1 MRLLLDTHILLW
13 AVGMS
18 NRLSAA
24 TRQMLETPDNEVYYS
39 AANLWEIAIKSSSRR
54 TDFQIDPEQLLAALP
69 TMGLTELPI
78 TARHAAAVARLPPL
92 HRDPFD
98 RLLIAQSQVEP
109 MILLTNDEW
118 LVQYGAS
125 ARLIDCVR
133 PPNPPA
139 AR

>member
-18 NRLSAA
+18 GRLSTA

-39 AANLWEIAIKSSSRR
+39 AANLWEIAIKSRLRR
-54 TDFQIDPEQLLAALP
+54 TDFPVDPEQLLAALP
-69 TMGLTELPI
+69 AMDFTELPI
-78 TARHAAAVARLPPL
+78 TARHAAAVARLPSL

-109 MILLTNDEW
+109 MILLTNDEL

-125 ARLIDCVR
+125 VKLIG
-133 PPNPPA
+133 
-139 AR
+139 

>member
-1 MRLLLDTHILLW
+1 MRLLLDTHVLLW

-18 NRLSAA
+18 GRLSAA

-39 AANLWEIAIKSSSRR
+39 AANLWEIAIKSSLRR
-54 TDFQIDPEQLLAALP
+54 MDFQVDPEQLLAVLP
-69 TMGLTELPI
+69 AMDLTELPI

-109 MILLTNDEW
+109 MILLTNDEL

-125 ARLIDCVR
+125 VR
-133 PPNPPA
+133 PID
-139 AR
+139 

>member
-1 MRLLLDTHILLW
+1 MRLLLDTHVLLW

-18 NRLSAA
+18 GRLSAA

-39 AANLWEIAIKSSSRR
+39 AANLWEIAIKSSLRR

-69 TMGLTELPI
+69 TMDFTELPI
-78 TARHAAAVARLPPL
+78 TARHAAAVARLPSL

-109 MILLTNDEW
+109 MILLTNDEL
-118 LVQYGAS
+118 LVQYGAN
-125 ARLIDCVR
+125 VR
-133 PPNPPA
+133 PID
-139 AR
+139 

>member
-1 MRLLLDTHILLW
+1 MRLLLDTYVLLW

-18 NRLSAA
+18 ARLSAA

-39 AANLWEIAIKSSSRR
+39 AANLWEIAIKSSLRR
-54 TDFQIDPEQLLAALP
+54 TDFQVDPEQLLTVLP
-69 TMGLTELPI
+69 TMDFTELPI

-109 MILLTNDEW
+109 MILLTNDE
-118 LVQYGAS
+118 LLIQYGAT
-125 ARLIDCVR
+125 ARLID
-133 PPNPPA
+133 
-139 AR
+139 

>member
-13 AVGMS
+13 AVGVS
-18 NRLSAA
+18 TRLSAA
-24 TRQMLETPDNEVYYS
+24 TRPMLETPDNEVYYS
-39 AANLWEIAIKSSSRR
+39 AANLWEIAIKSSLRR
-54 TDFQIDPEQLLAALP
+54 TDFQVDPEQLLAALP
-69 TMGLTELPI
+69 AMDFTELPI

-109 MILLTNDEW
+109 MILLTNDEL

-125 ARLIDCVR
+125 VRLID
-133 PPNPPA
+133 
-139 AR
+139 

>member
-1 MRLLLDTHILLW
+1 MRLLLDTHVLLW

-18 NRLSAA
+18 ARLSTA

-39 AANLWEIAIKSSSRR
+39 AANLWEIAIKSRLRR
-54 TDFQIDPEQLLAALP
+54 TDFQVDPEPLLAALP
-69 TMGLTELPI
+69 AMDFTELPI
-78 TARHAAAVARLPPL
+78 TACHAAAVARLPPL

-109 MILLTNDEW
+109 MILLTNDEL

-125 ARLIDCVR
+125 VRLIG
-133 PPNPPA
+133 
-139 AR
+139 

>member
-1 MRLLLDTHILLW
+1 MRLLLDTHVLLW

-18 NRLSAA
+18 GRLSTA

-39 AANLWEIAIKSSSRR
+39 AANLWEIAIKSRLRR
-54 TDFQIDPEQLLAALP
+54 TDFRVDPEQLLAALP
-69 TMGLTELPI
+69 AMDFTELPI

-109 MILLTNDEW
+109 MILLTNDEL

-125 ARLIDCVR
+125 VRLIG
-133 PPNPPA
+133 
-139 AR
+139 